1 MTLFNGSENLHPITA
16 EPRLAYEVFD
26 LEGQLD
32 KALEST
38 FPASD
43 PVSSFRVQNA

>member
-1 MTLFNGSENLHPITA
+1 MHHSKSSA
-16 EPRLAYEVFD
+16 EIKRKQRKESD
-26 LEGQLD
+26 RELD

-43 PVSSFRVQNA
+43 ATAKY

>member
-1 MTLFNGSENLHPITA
+1 MSKHKKDKMHHSKSSA
-16 EPRLAYEVFD
+16 EIKRKQRKESD
-26 LEGQLD
+26 RELD

-43 PVSSFRVQNA
+43 ATAKY